1 MSSQDPDPISGP
13 LNGKLS
19 PLSILSPKNHPCAQ
33 SHFLPLPYSYLP
45 IWGSPCRQALTPL
58 QEVGHI
64 LVLGQVGGT
73 QLLVDAQEKVEQ
85 GLQPQE
91 AGVQHQLLEPPQPHL
106 G

>member
-1 MSSQDPDPISGP
+1 MSILPPATSPDPPPPSALP
-13 LNGKLS
+13 PS
-19 PLSILSPKNHPCAQ
+19 PNLGRGEGVEGGEAPAER
-33 SHFLPLPYSYLP
+33 
-45 IWGSPCRQALTPL
+45 WALTPF

-64 LVLGQVGGT
+64 LVLGQVGGA

-91 AGVQHQLLEPPQPHL
+91 AGVQDQLLEPPQPHL

>member
-1 MSSQDPDPISGP
+1 MSALPSKSLPRPIPFPASALPPPPSGE
-13 LNGKLS
+13 G
-19 PLSILSPKNHPCAQ
+19 A
-33 SHFLPLPYSYLP
+33 
-45 IWGSPCRQALTPL
+45 CRQVLTPL